1 MNVFKKV
8 RNNYVIWHANRIQL
22 LDLPSSPV
30 VRKQVVFSG
39 RVQNVGFRLEIYT
52 IAERM
57 RLTGR
62 VRNLNDGSVELEVQ
76 GEEQQISF
84 LVHCMQSLKRAS
96 VKKVTMSDL
105 PSNESEKD
113 FTIVKKVHMD

>member
-22 LDLPSSPV
+22 LDFPSSPV
-30 VRKQVVFSG
+30 VRKKVVFSG
-39 RVQNVGFRLEIYT
+39 RVQKVGFRLEIYT

-57 RLTGR
+57 KLTGR
-62 VRNLNDGSVELEVQ
+62 VQNLNDGSVEVEVQ
-76 GEEQQISF
+76 GEEQRISF
-84 LVHCMQSLKRAS
+84 LVHCMKSLKRAS

-105 PSNESEKD
+105 TLNEIEKD
-113 FTIVKKVHMD
+113 FTIVK

>member
-1 MNVFKKV
+1 MKRVNVFKKV

-22 LDLPSSPV
+22 LDFPSSPV
-30 VRKQVVFSG
+30 VRKKVVFSG

-57 RLTGR
+57 KLTGR
-62 VRNLNDGSVELEVQ
+62 VQNLNDGSVEVEVQ
-76 GEEQQISF
+76 GEEQRISF
-84 LVHCMQSLKRAS
+84 LVHCMKSLKRAS

-105 PSNESEKD
+105 PIHESEKD
-113 FTIVKKVHMD
+113 FTIVK

>member
-22 LDLPSSPV
+22 QEFPSSPV
-30 VRKQVVFSG
+30 VRKQIVFSG
-39 RVQNVGFRLEIYT
+39 RVQKVGFRLEIYT

-57 RLTGR
+57 RLTGT
-62 VRNLNDGSVELEVQ
+62 VTNLKDGSVEVEVQ

-84 LVHCMQSLKRAS
+84 LVHCMKSLKRAS

-105 PSNESEKD
+105 PIHESEKD
-113 FTIVKKVHMD
+113 FTIVK